1 MSKRKSKLY
10 KVNTKDFK
18 PNEVML
24 YGSSNGWLKML
35 DAQGDE
41 IFLVPDQHTAADEPV
56 AWCMIGK
63 YSEMEADDA
72 NNHKQL

>member
-10 KVNTKDFK
+10 KVNTKDFL

-24 YGSSNGWLKML
+24 YGAANGWLKML
-35 DAQGDE
+35 DANGDE
-41 IFLVPDQHTAADEPV
+41 IFLVPDQHTDKDEPI

-63 YSEMEADDA
+63 YTEMEADDA
-72 NNHKQL
+72 NNKQLV